1 MRLLGI
7 ETTGPFCSVA
17 LKTES
22 EIYEL
27 SGDKKLN
34 HLSGLTPTIK
44 KITEE
49 AGLTLKELDAI
60 CVSEGPGSFTGI
72 RIGVSTGRGIA
83 QVLGLP
89 LISVPTIF
97 AFGRDI
103 FKKAK
108 KNSGKEKNENL
119 IIACPVFNARRN
131 QVYAGAYRGNQ
142 EIVKAG
148 PYMLEEFIEKL
159 RGELTASQDEALY
172 FAGDGVEAYGEQI
185 KESMPKAH
193 FLDICQSALG
203 VCDMAFYMLSN
214 RNAFEDNL
222 DLNYKN
228 LKPNYMRMPEAER
241 KLKEGKL

>member
-34 HLSGLTPTIK
+34 HLSGLTPMIK

-97 AFGRDI
+97 AF
-103 FKKAK
+103 
-108 KNSGKEKNENL
+108 
-119 IIACPVFNARRN
+119 
-131 QVYAGAYRGNQ
+131 
-142 EIVKAG
+142 
-148 PYMLEEFIEKL
+148 IE
-159 RGELTASQDEALY
+159 D
-172 FAGDGVEAYGEQI
+172 
-185 KESMPKAH
+185 
-193 FLDICQSALG
+193 
-203 VCDMAFYMLSN
+203 
-214 RNAFEDNL
+214 
-222 DLNYKN
+222 
-228 LKPNYMRMPEAER
+228 R
-241 KLKEGKL
+241 KSVV